1 MADQIKVYYTRLHN
15 MGDRLNELII
25 EKCFGYEVARC
36 SFLDGELCAIGSC
49 LGMYTLHGTFLMR
62 IRQRFNGIVRPR
74 VSIWGTGFI
83 NYSDCEGRFFK
94 RNMDFCAVRGE
105 LTRKRVEQMTGLRL
119 DIPTADAGILAS
131 ELLEELPPKCYDVGV
146 VPHLCDLKDPK
157 ASELLL
163 AYAKGEEDLRQ
174 AENVRLINV
183 KDEPLKVVKEIAQC
197 RYILSSS
204 LHGLIVAD
212 SLGISEGHL
221 SHLFRKETD
230 STLMAFV
237 TKKRMRVAMS
247 LLQDYSHKVYE
258 VAEQVGYRNITY
270 FSATFKKYVGVSP
283 SEYQNRY
290 SPE

>member
-25 EKCFGYEVARC
+25 EKCFGCEVVRC

-212 SLGISEGHL
+212 SLGIPNLHVVFGDRLLGDGYKFDDYYSAYGIRHCPYDL
-221 SHLFRKETD
+221 R
-230 STLMAFV
+230 
-237 TKKRMRVAMS
+237 S
-247 LLQDYSHKVYE
+247 LKIPDLAQIEDRYQIRPE
-258 VAEQVGYRNITY
+258 AVAE
-270 FSATFKKYVGVSP
+270 KKKSMKQAFP
-283 SEYQNRY
+283 FPAFN
-290 SPE
+290 